1 MVFWIISV
9 SDQKHQNG
17 HSKYKPISMLTN
29 LVSHVA
35 TSQALVNPA
44 SLLGTLVVLL
54 MDLERAA
61 KPQEI

>member
-17 HSKYKPISMLTN
+17 HLKSISMLTN